1 LPVAGIVALV
11 QKFGECM
18 SVSGE
23 ETDQRVLFGLLA
35 VNDIRV
41 LKSLIPSLL
50 EFRYRVIV
58 SMMLLI
64 CTTGA
69 SLVVP
74 YLLKYI
80 VDDLDTKHVDVLVL
94 PLILLISY
102 GVVRFS
108 LTMLAELR
116 EAIFGTV
123 TVRAMR
129 RISMKVLSHLHTLD
143 LEYHLSRRTGAI
155 SRDLDRGVNGV
166 TSLMRILVFNI
177 FPTFLQIAGITVLLL
192 LNYDVA
198 FAVIVA
204 VAAVFYVFF
213 TVWITEWRTKFI
225 RLSNDANSSANTRA
239 VDSLINFE
247 TVKYFGNEELEQEAY
262 DEDLTTWEMW
272 RSKNRYSLALLNC
285 GQAFFVS
292 CGMVGMMILAAQQV
306 VEGTMTLGDLVLI
319 NAFAIQVFAPLSALG
334 SVYRLLKRSLTDVE
348 RMVEILDTEPQV
360 TDAADAMLLPPGD
373 ARIEFA
379 HVNFGYHHE
388 RPILRDI
395 SFIVEPGQKVALV
408 GPSGAG
414 KSTIARLLYR
424 FYDVSSGTLSINGVD
439 VRQIQQESLRVQIGV
454 VPQDTV
460 LFNNTLHHNIKYG
473 RPDAN
478 DDEVIEAARLAHL
491 DHFITQLP
499 EGYETFVGERGLK
512 LSGGEKQRVAIA
524 RAILK
529 QPAFMLFDEATS
541 SLDSN
546 SEQAILMALEEVSQ
560 NRTTVVI
567 AHRLS
572 TVIDADLIIVL
583 DEGRIVERGDHETL
597 LEVDGLYS
605 ELWNHQ
611 QRDVSRGLS

>member
-1 LPVAGIVALV
+1 MPVVA
-11 QKFGECM
+11 K
-18 SVSGE
+18 

-50 EFRYRVIV
+50 EFRYRVVV
-58 SMMLLI
+58 SMVLLI
-64 CTTGA
+64 STTAA

-177 FPTFLQIAGITVLLL
+177 FPTFLQIGGITVLLL
-192 LNYDVA
+192 VNYDVA
-198 FAVIVA
+198 FAIIVA
-204 VAAVFYVFF
+204 IAAVFYVFF

-306 VEGTMTLGDLVLI
+306 VDGTMTLGDLVLI

-334 SVYRLLKRSLTDVE
+334 SLYRQLKHSLTDVE
-348 RMVEILDTEPQV
+348 RMVGILDTEPQV
-360 TDAADAMLLPPGD
+360 TDAADAVLLPPGD

-379 HVNFGYHHE
+379 HVNFGYHE
-388 RPILRDI
+388 ARVILHDI

-439 VRQIQQESLRVQIGV
+439 VRQIQQESLRAQIGV

-597 LEVDGLYS
+597 LEIDGLYS

-611 QRDVSRGLS
+611 QREVSRGLS